1 MANIEIPV
9 QINGLEYA
17 ERVIQ
22 KVVDEYDFDGL
33 NLPYDDFSV
42 GFKLGFQAFATAAIV
57 ALRTV
62 REEGEEHG

>member
-1 MANIEIPV
+1 MVNIKIPV

-22 KVVDEYDFDGL
+22 KVADEYDFGGL
-33 NLPYDDFSV
+33 NLPYDDFGV
-42 GFKLGFQAFATAAIV
+42 GFKLGFQGFATAAIA